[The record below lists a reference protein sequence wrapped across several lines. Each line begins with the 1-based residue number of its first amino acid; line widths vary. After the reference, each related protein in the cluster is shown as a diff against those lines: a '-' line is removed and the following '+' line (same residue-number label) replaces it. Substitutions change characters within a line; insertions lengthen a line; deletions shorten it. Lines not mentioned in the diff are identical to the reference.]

1 MKMQNLTVID
11 DLLIAAGGL
20 GLPLSGSIVYGQ
32 WATIGRLE
40 GTVGYL
46 SLSLIP
52 ACITLLV
59 FGLIVRHQEKT
70 TLRLWA
76 LLQHTPDARLS
87 TLLQQ
92 SGFTLQDIRRGVRSL
107 NNAGI
112 GHYILNEHA
121 DRLYDGRLNARM
133 SLRHECAGCGATTEL
148 TVNLQEQDELACS
161 YCLTPFQVDS
171 INRMRHQQRQAIAG
185 EIARHTSSR
194 LMHLAGQESTRKAPR
209 FSMSVLLVLMVLFWP
224 GALFYVIRYLL
235 SRRRHE
241 ALY

>member
-1 MKMQNLTVID
+1 MKTRNLTVID
-11 DLLIAAGGL
+11 DLLIAAGGI
-20 GLPLSGSIVYGQ
+20 GLPLAASIAYAQ
-32 WATIGRLE
+32 WTAIGRLQ
-40 GTVGYL
+40 GGLIYL

-52 ACITLLV
+52 ACIALLV

-92 SGFTLQDIRRGVRSL
+92 SRFTLEDVRRGTRSL

-112 GHYILNEHA
+112 GHYILNEQA

-133 SLRHECAGCGATTEL
+133 SLRHECTGCGATTEL

-161 YCLTPFQVDS
+161 YCLTPFRVES
-171 INRMRHQQRQAIAG
+171 INQMRQQQRQAVAG
-185 EIARHTSSR
+185 EIARHTSAR
-194 LMHLAGQESTRKAPR
+194 LMSLAGHDNNLKAPTLSVR
-209 FSMSVLLVLMVLFWP
+209 VLLLLMVVFWP
-224 GALFYVIRYLL
+224 GALFYFLRYLW

-241 ALY
+241 ALS